1 MSDANVMKNMEL
13 LQKYLNKYQAW
24 GADDNK
30 IADFKEAQSYYSQ
43 AIDAMSDFN
52 RVENTDAMTKSAIL
66 YTGTFIAMKAVNGF
80 EHVIARYKDE
90 FYKDATNK
98 GKEFKIPD
106 ADSDKIESY
115 ANLARSIRDL
125 TPEMDLWLKKFTLGQ
140 TYNKK
145 SGAYTGDRQF
155 YEVPITEKGLKIY
168 HLKALIDYCEVMIKG
183 INILASDSLSETF
196 NAENINYYFER
207 GSGKLTSLS
216 IMYDGTCKGN
226 PDSIE
231 TKYLI
236 QFCTRCKN
244 MFKDFMSAMILAEYP
259 NLVIDGM
266 DVQDLFDEITKCTKY
281 KSVNM
286 LIDFEDNLKLMFA
299 IDESRDPDDLPAPYK
314 IVSWAS
320 RAMEIANAMKL
331 DISEGVCKS
340 M

>member
-1 MSDANVMKNMEL
+1 MSDANVTKNMEL

-52 RVENTDAMTKSAIL
+52 RVENTDVMTKSAIL
-66 YTGTFIAMKAVNGF
+66 YTGTFITMKAVNGF

-98 GKEFKIPD
+98 GRAFKIPD
-106 ADSDKIESY
+106 TDSDKIESY
-115 ANLARSIRDL
+115 ANLARSVRDL
-125 TPEMDLWLKKFTLGQ
+125 APEMDLWLKKFTLGQ

-145 SGAYTGDRQF
+145 SGAYPGDRQF

-196 NAENINYYFER
+196 NAENINYHFER

-259 NLVIDGM
+259 NLAIDGM

-299 IDESRDPDDLPAPYK
+299 IDESRDTDNLPAPYK

-320 RAMEIANAMKL
+320 RVMEIANAMKL
-331 DISEGVCKS
+331 DISEGVCKA

>member
-52 RVENTDAMTKSAIL
+52 RVENTDAITKSAIL

-80 EHVIARYKDE
+80 EHVIARYKGE

-106 ADSDKIESY
+106 TDSDKIESY
-115 ANLARSIRDL
+115 SNLARSIRDL

-145 SGAYTGDRQF
+145 SGSYPGDRPF

-183 INILASDSLSETF
+183 INILASNSLSETF

-231 TKYLI
+231 AKYLI

>member
-1 MSDANVMKNMEL
+1 MADENVMKNMEL
-13 LQKYLNKYQAW
+13 LKKYLDKYQAW
-24 GADDNK
+24 GADNNK
-30 IADFKEAQSYYSQ
+30 IADFKEAQAYYSQ
-43 AIDAMSDFN
+43 AIDALSDFN
-52 RVENTDAMTKSAIL
+52 RIENTDAMTKNAIL

-80 EHVIARYKDE
+80 ELVVARYKDE
-90 FYKDATNK
+90 FYKDTTNK
-98 GKEFKIPD
+98 GKIFSLPD
-106 ADSDKIESY
+106 IDQDKFESY
-115 ANLARSIRDL
+115 ANLAKSIRDL
-125 TPEMDLWLKKFTLGQ
+125 TPEMDLWLRKFTNGQ
-140 TYNKK
+140 TYDKQK
-145 SGAYTGDRQF
+145 VAYTGDRQF

-168 HLKALIDYCEVMIKG
+168 HLKALIDYCEAMIKG
-183 INILASDSLSETF
+183 INILASDNLSETF
-196 NAENINYYFER
+196 NAENINYYFDR

-244 MFKDFMSAMILAEYP
+244 MFQDFMSAMILVEYP
-259 NLVIDGM
+259 NLVLENM
-266 DVQDLFDEITKCTKY
+266 DVIDLFDEITKCTKY
-281 KSVNM
+281 KSVQM

-299 IDESRDPDDLPAPYK
+299 INESRDPDNLPAPYK

-340 M
+340 I